1 MIHPTFRN
9 INRVFVQS
17 FKAGENDPTRNSFD
31 KYYMTLVEIKYS
43 NALIDNKQFFDQPIK
58 KKINIRKT
66 CRNIKKQ
73 WLYNRKLIRLIIP
86 PKLL

>member
-58 KKINIRKT
+58 NKNKHKKNLSKYQETMAIQQET
-66 CRNIKKQ
+66 
-73 WLYNRKLIRLIIP
+73 Y
-86 PKLL
+86 